1 MFLLT
6 CKVNI
11 LRLNWTILPSPP
23 LSFSLSL
30 SLLFLWNEA
39 SSVLVLK
46 EETRY
51 KFLNN
56 IMLWTKIKKSSL

>member
-11 LRLNWTILPSPP
+11 LRLNWTILPSPLLLP
-23 LSFSLSL
+23 LPLP